1 MVPSSVVTQLNIL
14 FAAYWP
20 YLVFVASFVMGAA
33 AALHAAMT
41 KRDVRAAIAWVGIVL
56 FSPIFG
62 PLIYFIVG
70 INRVRRERRSQFR
83 DQMAGECST
92 IHTTDR
98 QTVEE
103 CGQQFGPMKTVG
115 DQISLFPLVS
125 GNTVVALEGGDQTYP
140 RMLAAIHAAQRS
152 IVLQTYIFDV
162 DPAGDEIADALIAA
176 KQRGVVVRVLIDAI
190 GSRYSRPPMQRRLA
204 RSGIKTALFMITWI
218 GLRLPYANL
227 RSHRKILIV
236 DGQTAFAGGMNIR
249 ADFVG
254 AYAGDAMAH
263 DAHFQLTGPI
273 VAQLMASFMR
283 DWKFTTQED
292 LGGHP
297 AFVVPVA
304 TTGLSEKLAI
314 HGEVKRGIFYS
325 EPKAPLTGGGEAPSE
340 RSEFF
345 TQTGIAARC
354 VLSGPDLTLNSTHDM
369 LMGALSVARHHVRI
383 QSPYFLPDQMLIGA
397 LATAARRGVTVDIV
411 IPGRNNLRLVNYAMT
426 AQLDQVVRTGC
437 RVWRASGNFDHAKLM
452 TVDGAWSYVGSSNL
466 DPRSLRLNFEL
477 DIEIYD
483 RALATWIDARIDASI
498 ACAQRVTL
506 QSLRDRPFI
515 KQLRDR
521 IIWLATP
528 YL

>member
-1 MVPSSVVTQLNIL
+1 MVPLSVVTQLNIL

-20 YLVFVASFVMGAA
+20 YLVFIASFVMGAA

-83 DQMAGECST
+83 DQVAGECST

-98 QTVEE
+98 QTVED

-140 RMLAAIHAAQRS
+140 RMLAAIHAARRS

-176 KQRGVVVRVLIDAI
+176 KQRGVAVRVLIDAI

-204 RSGIKTALFMITWI
+204 QAGIKTALFMITWI

-236 DGQTAFAGGMNIR
+236 DGQAAFAGGMNIR

-254 AYAGDAMAH
+254 AYAGAAMAH

-283 DWKFTTQED
+283 DWKFTTQEN

-297 AFVVPVA
+297 AFVVPVV
-304 TTGLSEKLAI
+304 THTGA
-314 HGEVKRGIFYS
+314 
-325 EPKAPLTGGGEAPSE
+325 
-340 RSEFF
+340 
-345 TQTGIAARC
+345 IAARC

-369 LMGALSVARHHVRI
+369 LMGALSVARYHVRI

-437 RVWRASGNFDHAKLM
+437 RVWRTSGNFDHAKLM

-477 DIEIYD
+477 DIEVYD
-483 RALATWIDARIDASI
+483 RVLAAWIDARIDASI

>member
-1 MVPSSVVTQLNIL
+1 ML
-14 FAAYWP
+14 
-20 YLVFVASFVMGAA
+20 GAA
-33 AALHAAMT
+33 AAIHAAMT

-83 DQMAGECST
+83 DRMAGECGAT
-92 IHTTDR
+92 HTTDR
-98 QTVEE
+98 QTVEAY
-103 CGQQFGPMKTVG
+103 GQQFGPMKTVG
-115 DQISLFPLVS
+115 DQISFFPLVS

-140 RMLAAIHAAQRS
+140 CMLAAIHAAQRS

-162 DPAGDEIADALIAA
+162 DPAGEEIADALAAA
-176 KQRGVVVRVLIDAI
+176 KQRGVVVRVLIDAV
-190 GSRYSRPPMQRRLA
+190 GSHYSRPPMQRRLA
-204 RSGIKTALFMITWI
+204 QAGIETALFMITRI

-249 ADFVG
+249 ADFVA
-254 AYAGDAMAH
+254 AYAGDALAR

-283 DWKFTTQED
+283 DWKFSTQED
-292 LGGHP
+292 LAEHP
-297 AFVVPVA
+297 AFAPVV
-304 TTGLSEKLAI
+304 
-314 HGEVKRGIFYS
+314 
-325 EPKAPLTGGGEAPSE
+325 
-340 RSEFF
+340 
-345 TQTGIAARC
+345 TQTGTTAARC

-426 AQLDQVVRTGC
+426 AQLDQVARTGC

-477 DIEIYD
+477 DLEVYD
-483 RALATWIDARIDASI
+483 HALAAWIDARIDASI
-498 ACAQRVTL
+498 ARAHRVTV
-506 QSLRDRPFI
+506 QTLRQRPYI

>member
-1 MVPSSVVTQLNIL
+1 LQGRALRQTSYAFHRPTPPLVVTRLNTL
-14 FAAYWP
+14 FVAYWP
-20 YLVFVASFVMGAA
+20 YLVFIVSFMLGAA
-33 AALHAAMT
+33 AAIHAAMT

-70 INRVRRERRSQFR
+70 INRVRRERRSHFR
-83 DQMAGECST
+83 EQTGQDCST
-92 IHTTDR
+92 THTADQ
-98 QTVEE
+98 QTIEHY
-103 CGQQFGPMKTVG
+103 GQQFGPMKTVG

-140 RMLAAIHAAQRS
+140 RMLAAIRAAQRS

-162 DPAGDEIADALIAA
+162 DPAGDEIADALVAA
-176 KQRGVVVRVLIDAI
+176 KQRGVAVRVLIDAI
-190 GSRYSRPPMQRRLA
+190 GSRYSRPPMRRRLVRA
-204 RSGIKTALFMITWI
+204 GIDTALFMITLI

-236 DGQTAFAGGMNIR
+236 DGQTAFTGGMNIR
-249 ADFVG
+249 ADFVT
-254 AYAGDAMAH
+254 AHAGVVTAR

-292 LGGHP
+292 LASHP
-297 AFVVPVA
+297 AFAPVV
-304 TTGLSEKLAI
+304 
-314 HGEVKRGIFYS
+314 
-325 EPKAPLTGGGEAPSE
+325 
-340 RSEFF
+340 
-345 TQTGIAARC
+345 TQTGIVPARC

-369 LMGALSVARHHVRI
+369 LMGALSIARRHVRI

-411 IPGRNNLRLVNYAMT
+411 IPGRNNLRLVNYAMI
-426 AQLDQVVRTGC
+426 AQLDQVARTGC

-452 TVDGAWSYVGSSNL
+452 TVDDVWSYVGSSNL

-477 DIEIYD
+477 DIEVYD
-483 RALATWIDARIDASI
+483 HALAAWIAQRIDASI
-498 ACAQRVTL
+498 ARAHRVTV
-506 QSLRDRPFI
+506 QDLRRRPFI